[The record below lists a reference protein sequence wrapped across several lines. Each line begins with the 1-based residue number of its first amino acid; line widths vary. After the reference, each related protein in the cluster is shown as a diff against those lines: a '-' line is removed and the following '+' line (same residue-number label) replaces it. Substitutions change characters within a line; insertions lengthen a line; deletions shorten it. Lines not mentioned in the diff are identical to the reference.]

1 MAGFLLKL
9 LDFALL
15 VAPVV
20 VEWIKRRRAEEES
33 ATSYVRKVND
43 EKLKTW
49 EAMEEGG
56 MELTRL
62 TRYRLQLARELRL
75 RREIAAKTGNLQT

>member
-1 MAGFLLKL
+1 MVGLLLKL
-9 LDFALL
+9 FDLLLL

-33 ATSYVRKVND
+33 AASYVRKVQD

-49 EAMEEGG
+49 EAMEESGE
-56 MELTRL
+56 ELTRIA
-62 TRYRLQLARELRL
+62 RARLQLARELRL
-75 RREIAAKTGNLQT
+75 RREIASKTGNLQT